1 MRRVSCPVLLIAAAL
16 LLVTALVFA
25 GCKSL
30 SETDGTTTSTTLQAG
45 AGGTTITLPHLT
57 TTTTHVVV
65 TTEQPALITHRYEQN
80 DPKLHWLG
88 PWTFT
93 GGADD
98 SGDSCVYT
106 EDTGASVTLK
116 FTGISISVVTRVG
129 LAVGNIKVTLD
140 GGAPFMIDCYSD
152 EPGYQQI
159 FAIADP
165 LDNGVHTVKLECA
178 GTSNPASG
186 GTGIYIDGFSITG
199 KLLAF

>member
-1 MRRVSCPVLLIAAAL
+1 MRRVTCPVLAATAAL
-16 LLVTALVFA
+16 LMVTVLVFA

-30 SETDGTTTSTTLQAG
+30 SGTDGTTTTTLQAG
-45 AGGTTITLPHLT
+45 GTATTLPHLT

-65 TTEQPALITHRYEQN
+65 TTEEPTLITQRYEQN
-80 DPKLHWLG
+80 NPKLHWLG

-98 SGDSCVYT
+98 SGGSCVYT
-106 EDTGASVTLK
+106 EDTSASVTLK
-116 FTGISISVVTRVG
+116 FQGISISLVTRVG

-152 EPGYQQI
+152 VAAYQQI
-159 FAIADP
+159 MVIADP
-165 LDNGVHTVKLECA
+165 LDDGVHTVKLECA

-186 GTGIYIDGFSITG
+186 GTGIYIDGFAITG

>member
-1 MRRVSCPVLLIAAAL
+1 MAL
-16 LLVTALVFA
+16 LAGAAFVLA

-30 SETDGTTTSTTLQAG
+30 TDTESTGAATTATQQVEGTTS
-45 AGGTTITLPHLT
+45 TLPHLT
-57 TTTTHVVV
+57 ETTAKPS
-65 TTEQPALITHRYEQN
+65 TTEEPALITHRYEQN

-98 SGDSCVYT
+98 SGGSCVYT
-106 EDTGASVTLK
+106 EDTSASVTLS
-116 FTGISISVVTRVG
+116 FTGISISLVTRLG

-140 GGAPFMIDCYSD
+140 GGAPFLIDCYSS
-152 EPGYQQI
+152 EPAYEQI
-159 FAIADP
+159 VVIADP

-186 GTGIYIDGFSITG
+186 GTGIYIDGFAITG
-199 KLLAF
+199 KLVAL

>member
-1 MRRVSCPVLLIAAAL
+1 MRRVSCPVLLVAAAVL
-16 LLVTALVFA
+16 MVTALVFA

-30 SETDGTTTSTTLQAG
+30 SDTDGATTTTVQVTGSATTLQ
-45 AGGTTITLPHLT
+45 HLT
-57 TTTTHVVV
+57 TTTAHVV
-65 TTEQPALITHRYEQN
+65 TTDEPTLITQRYEQN

-98 SGDSCVYT
+98 SGGSCVYT

-116 FTGISISVVTRVG
+116 FTGVSIDVVTRMG

-140 GGAPFMIDCYSD
+140 GGTPFMIDCYSD
-152 EPGYQQI
+152 EAAYQQLMV
-159 FAIADP
+159 IADP

-186 GTGIYIDGFSITG
+186 GTGIYIDGFAITG